1 MPLILVIAALLAMSL
16 QAKTLT
22 LAEIFEVAKQHVES
36 IPQQHA
42 QIELANAQFKQ
53 GLSAFYPNI
62 GFFLNYTRQA
72 VPNRNQSPGV
82 DAFFIPDQ
90 WNTRFGASIP
100 SIQGYREIVGL
111 QSVKASIRSQEAQLL
126 LVQTNLYSQVAA
138 AYYALLS
145 AEKDL
150 KDLQELEKSALERLA
165 EIQKFVALGRSREAD
180 LLSQQTQTAILHAQV
195 AQGIELVK
203 LNRDALRVM
212 SGMSEDDEAADDTAE
227 LPQALDPIEQL
238 LTQIDE
244 RADIKTLKEQHRAAE
259 LNVKVMWGGHFPTL
273 GLSAN
278 YYPYRTGILDA
289 IPWDVGFSL
298 NVPFFSGFGVTAQI
312 ESAKSTERG
321 LRYALLL
328 ARRNAERQIRANYDN
343 LNGVIKSL
351 PELKKAV
358 VSAQKTYQ
366 QQQIDYRNRLTTNLD
381 VNNAMTQLATITRTY
396 DQTRYQGKL
405 AFENLNASLGKIP

>member
-1 MPLILVIAALLAMSL
+1 MFPILCIVTLFAMGL

-22 LAEIFEVAKQHVES
+22 LVEIFEVAKQHVES
-36 IPQQHA
+36 IPQQQA
-42 QIELANAQFKQ
+42 QIELANAQLKQ
-53 GLSAFYPNI
+53 STAAFYPNI

-72 VPNRNQSPGV
+72 IPNTSQGAGV
-82 DAFFIPDQ
+82 GAFFIPDQ

-100 SIQGYREIVGL
+100 SIQGYREIIGL

-126 LVQTNLYSQVAA
+126 VVQTNLYSQIAA

-150 KDLQELEKSALERLA
+150 KDLQELEKSSLERLA
-165 EIQKFVALGRSREAD
+165 EVQKFVALGRSREAD

-195 AQGIELVK
+195 AQAVELVK

-212 SGMSEDDEAADDTAE
+212 SGMSEDDEAADDNAE
-227 LPQALDPIEQL
+227 LPQNLEPIEQL
-238 LTQIDE
+238 LPQIDE

-278 YYPYRTGILDA
+278 YYPYRTGILDS

-298 NVPFFSGFGVTAQI
+298 NVPLFSGFGVMAQI
-312 ESAKSTERG
+312 EGAKATERS
-321 LRYALLL
+321 LRYALLR
-328 ARRNAERQIRANYDN
+328 AKRDAERQIRANYDN

-351 PELKKAV
+351 PELQKAMI
-358 VSAQKTYQ
+358 SAQKTYK

-381 VNNAMTQLATITRTY
+381 VNNAMTQLATVTRTY